1 MIGIIRVSKSH
12 KVRWDYIL
20 MALVSSVAGAVVGTM
35 AIQRS
40 NVQEVVKVVEVVE
53 QIKPIEVKSVEEVY
67 VVTATVYHAVAGQ
80 CDDSPLV
87 TASGASIS
95 SAETA
100 YDHRYL
106 AVSRDLLD
114 VFPYGTMVE
123 VSGCGEL
130 DGEWIVADTMN
141 KRYKGY
147 IDLLINPNMKGGKWT
162 GVRIKKVE

>member
-1 MIGIIRVSKSH
+1 MKPIDWICTMVC
-12 KVRWDYIL
+12 V
-20 MALVSSVAGAVVGTM
+20 LVVLGLTAFVWWIEPREVVVVEE
-35 AIQRS
+35 R
-40 NVQEVVKVVEVVE
+40 VQEVFVDREV
-53 QIKPIEVKSVEEVY
+53 EVY
-67 VVTATVYHAVAGQ
+67 VVTATVYHAVEGQ

-87 TASGASIS
+87 TASGAKIS
-95 SAETA
+95 STESA

-130 DGEWIVADTMN
+130 DGRWGVADTMA

-147 IDLLINPNMKGGKWT
+147 IDLLINPDMKGGKWT
-162 GVRIKKVE
+162 GVRIRKVNSEN

>member
-1 MIGIIRVSKSH
+1 MNNNVERFPSKWDWIGTMVC
-12 KVRWDYIL
+12 
-20 MALVSSVAGAVVGTM
+20 ALVVLGLCAFVWWIEPREVVVVEE
-35 AIQRS
+35 R
-40 NVQEVVKVVEVVE
+40 VQEVFVDREV
-53 QIKPIEVKSVEEVY
+53 EVY
-67 VVTATVYHAVAGQ
+67 VVTATVYHAVEGQ

-87 TASGASIS
+87 TASGAKIS
-95 SAETA
+95 SANTA

-114 VFPYGTMVE
+114 VFPYGTKVE

-130 DGEWIVADTMN
+130 DGVYTVADTLN

-147 IDLLINPNMKGGKWT
+147 IDLLINPDMKGGKWT

>member
-1 MIGIIRVSKSH
+1 MRN
-12 KVRWDYIL
+12 KVRRFPSKWDWIGT
-20 MALVSSVAGAVVGTM
+20 MVCALVVLGLVWIEPREV
-35 AIQRS
+35 IKVEER
-40 NVQEVVKVVEVVE
+40 VQEVVVER
-53 QIKPIEVKSVEEVY
+53 EVDVY

-87 TASGASIS
+87 TASGARIN
-95 SAETA
+95 SAESA
-100 YDHRYL
+100 YEHRYL

-114 VFPYGTMVE
+114 AFPYGTMVE

-147 IDLLINPNMKGGKWT
+147 IDLLINPDMKGGKWE

>member
-1 MIGIIRVSKSH
+1 MSKWDWIGTIVC
-12 KVRWDYIL
+12 
-20 MALVSSVAGAVVGTM
+20 ALVVLGIAVIVWW
-35 AIQRS
+35 IEPR
-40 NVQEVVKVVEVVE
+40 EVVKVEERVEEVVVYR
-53 QIKPIEVKSVEEVY
+53 EVDVY
-67 VVTATVYHAVAGQ
+67 VVTATVYHAVEGQ

-87 TASGASIS
+87 TASGAKIA
-95 SAETA
+95 SAESA

-130 DGEWIVADTMN
+130 DGEYTVADTMN

-147 IDLLINPNMKGGKWT
+147 IDLLINPDMKGGKWT
-162 GVRIKKVE
+162 GVRVRKVNSND